1 MSIVTNTFQTF
12 QSIGN
17 REELSDIIYNI
28 SPTATPFMQNAG
40 RGKVDNVLF
49 EWQTDALASAV
60 STNQQI
66 QGDDVTSFD
75 AVTPTVRPGNYTEI
89 MRKTLIVA
97 RTQQSIL
104 KAGRK
109 DERAYQIS
117 KKSKEGKRDME
128 TSLLA
133 NKGASAGSSSVA
145 SKTGSLLAFLKTN
158 INKASSGTPGV
169 APVYTTV
176 PTDVW
181 TDGTQRTL
189 TETILKDV
197 VQQCWTSGAEPET
210 IMVGALGK
218 QAISGFAGVVE
229 LNSPQSKGGQA
240 TIIGAADTY
249 ISDFGKLS
257 VVANRFQR
265 SRDMFVL
272 DWEYVEVDYLDSFRI
287 EPLAKT
293 GDADKAM
300 LIAEYGLRVG
310 NEKALGVAVDL
321 TP

>member
-1 MSIVTNTFQTF
+1 VSIITNTFQTF

-28 SPTATPFMQNAG
+28 SPTTTPFMSNAG
-40 RGKVDNVLF
+40 RGKVDNVFF
-49 EWQTDALASAV
+49 EWQTDALGAAV

-66 QGDDVTSFD
+66 QGDDITSFD
-75 AVTPTVRPGNYTEI
+75 SVTPTVRPGNYTEI
-89 MRKTLIVA
+89 ARKTLIVA
-97 RTQQSIL
+97 RTTQSIL

-117 KKSKEGKRDME
+117 KKSKEMKRDME
-128 TSLLA
+128 TSFLS

-145 SKTGSLLAFLKTN
+145 SKTGSFLAFLKTN
-158 INKASSGTPGV
+158 INKAGDGT

-181 TDGTQRTL
+181 TNGTQRSW
-189 TETILKDV
+189 TETLLKDLA
-197 VQQCWTSGAEPET
+197 QQCFTNGAEPSAL
-210 IMVGALGK
+210 MVGALGK
-218 QAISGFAGVVE
+218 QVTSGFAGIVE
-229 LNSPQSKGGQA
+229 LNSPQSKTGQA
-240 TIIGAADTY
+240 KIIGAADTY
-249 ISDFGKLS
+249 VSDFGELS
-257 VVANRFQR
+257 VIPNRFQR
-265 SRDMFVL
+265 ARDAFL
-272 DWEYVEVDYLDSFRI
+272 IDWEYVEVDYLDSFRV

-310 NEKALGVAVDL
+310 TEKAHGVAVDL

>member
-1 MSIVTNTFQTF
+1 MTAITNTFQTF

-66 QGDDVTSFD
+66 QGDDVASFD

-89 MRKTLIVA
+89 GRKTLIVA
-97 RTQQSIL
+97 RTQQSIV

-117 KKSKEGKRDME
+117 KKGKELKRDME

-133 NKGASAGSSSVA
+133 NKGASAGSSSAA
-145 SKTGSLLAFLKTN
+145 SLTGSLLAFLKTN
-158 INKASSGTPGV
+158 IDKASDGV
-169 APVYTTV
+169 APIYTTI

-181 TDGTQRTL
+181 TNGTQRTF
-189 TETILKDV
+189 TETILKNV
-197 VQQCWTSGAEPET
+197 IQQCWISGAEPSA

-218 QAISGFAGVVE
+218 QSISGFAGVVE
-229 LNSPQSKGGQA
+229 LNSPQSKSGQA

-249 ISDFGKLS
+249 VSDFGKLS
-257 VVANRFQR
+257 VIPNRFQR
-265 SRDMFVL
+265 ARDAFVL
-272 DWEYVEVDYLDSFRI
+272 DWEFVEVDYLDSFRV

-300 LIAEYGLRVG
+300 MIAEYGLRVG
-310 NEKALGVAVDL
+310 NEKALGCAVDL

>member
-1 MSIVTNTFQTF
+1 MTIVTNTFQTF

-28 SPTATPFMQNAG
+28 SPTATPCMQNAG
-40 RGKVDNVLF
+40 RGKIDNVFF

-89 MRKTLIVA
+89 ARKTLIVA

-117 KKSKEGKRDME
+117 KKGKEMKRDME

-145 SKTGSLLAFLKTN
+145 SKTGSLLAFIKTN
-158 INKASSGTPGV
+158 INKASDGT

-181 TDGTQRTL
+181 TPGTARSF

-197 VQQCWTSGAEPET
+197 IQKCWTQGAEPT
-210 IMVGALGK
+210 TVMVGALGK
-218 QAISGFAGVVE
+218 QVLSGFAGVVE
-229 LNSPQSKGGQA
+229 LNSPQSKSGQA

-249 ISDFGKLS
+249 VSDFGKLS
-257 VVANRFQR
+257 VIPNRFQR
-265 SRDMFVL
+265 TSDAFVL
-272 DWEYVEVDYLDSFRI
+272 DWEYVEVDYLDSFRV

-310 NEKALGVAVDL
+310 NEKALGLAVDL

>member
-1 MSIVTNTFQTF
+1 MTIITNTFQTF

-28 SPTATPFMQNAG
+28 SPTECPLMANAG
-40 RGKVDNVLF
+40 RGKVDAVLF
-49 EWQTDALASAV
+49 EWQTDALAAAV

-66 QGDDVTSFD
+66 QGDDITSFD
-75 AVTPTVRPGNYTEI
+75 SVTPTTRLGNFTEI
-89 MRKTLIVA
+89 ARKTLIVS
-97 RTQQSIL
+97 RTQQSIQ

-109 DERAYQIS
+109 NEYNYQVA
-117 KKSKEGKRDME
+117 KKGKEMKRDME

-133 NKGASAGSSSVA
+133 NKGASAGSSSVS
-145 SKTGSLLAFLKTN
+145 SKTGSLLAFIKSN
-158 INKASSGTPGV
+158 INKDAGGT
-169 APVYTTV
+169 APVYTSQ

-181 TDGTQRTL
+181 SNGTQRAF
-189 TETILKDV
+189 TETIVKDV
-197 VQQCWTSGAEPET
+197 LQQCFINGAET
-210 IMVGALGK
+210 KTLMVGALAK
-218 QAISGFAGVVE
+218 QVASGFAGVVE
-229 LNSPQSKGGQA
+229 LNSPQSKSGQA

-249 ISDFGKLS
+249 VSDFGKLAI
-257 VVANRFQR
+257 VPNRFQR
-265 SRDMFVL
+265 ARDAFFI
-272 DWEYVEVDYLDSFRI
+272 DWEYVEVDYLDAFRV

>member
-1 MSIVTNTFQTF
+1 MAIVTNTFQTF

-17 REELSDIIYNI
+17 REELSNIIYNI
-28 SPTATPFMQNAG
+28 SPTATPFMSNAG
-40 RGKVDNVLF
+40 RGKVDNVFF
-49 EWQTDALASAV
+49 EWQTDALGAAV

-89 MRKTLIVA
+89 ARKTLIVA

-117 KKSKEGKRDME
+117 KKSKEMKRDME

-145 SKTGSLLAFLKTN
+145 SKTGSFLAFLKTN
-158 INKASSGTPGV
+158 INKASDGT
-169 APVYTTV
+169 APVYTTT

-181 TDGTQRTL
+181 TNGTQRAW
-189 TETILKDV
+189 TETILKDLM
-197 VQQCWTSGAEPET
+197 QQCFTSGAEPT
-210 IMVGALGK
+210 ALMVGALAK
-218 QAISGFAGVVE
+218 QVTSGFAGIVE
-229 LNSPQSKGGQA
+229 LNSPQSKTGQA
-240 TIIGAADTY
+240 KIIGAADTY
-249 ISDFGKLS
+249 VSDFGEIS
-257 VVANRFQR
+257 VLPNRFQR
-265 SRDMFVL
+265 ARDAFL
-272 DWEYVEVDYLDSFRI
+272 IDWDYVEVDYLDSFKI
-287 EPLAKT
+287 EALAKT

-310 NEKALGVAVDL
+310 TEKAHGVAVDL